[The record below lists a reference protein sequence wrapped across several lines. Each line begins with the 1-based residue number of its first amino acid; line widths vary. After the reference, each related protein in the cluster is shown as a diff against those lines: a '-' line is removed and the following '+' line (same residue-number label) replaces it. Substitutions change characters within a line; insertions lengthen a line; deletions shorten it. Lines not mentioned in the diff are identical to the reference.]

1 MLYFYIYKP
10 PVGLYNEI
18 TNSRKVGEGH
28 DTVYSHVR
36 VASFVSGTG
45 LCRLGVHQ

>member
-1 MLYFYIYKP
+1 MLYFNIYKP
-10 PVGLYNEI
+10 PVGIYNGV

-36 VASFVSGTG
+36 VAFFVSGTG
-45 LCRLGVHQ
+45 LCRLGVYE